1 MTFGNIYALVA
12 LPIVPLLI
20 ILSRRARRSDASVPF
35 ASLRHLSNAPVTW
48 KVRAAHALPALRYA
62 ALVLLII
69 ALARPVIP
77 VFDSRVKGEGID
89 IVLAL
94 DVSTSMLATDL
105 SLGEQPASRF
115 EVVKSVVEE
124 FISSRRSDRIGI
136 VVFAGRPYTL
146 APITWDHE
154 WVKLRLE
161 DAEVGMIEDGT
172 AIGSAIVAAA
182 NRLKNSEAKSKVII
196 LLTDG
201 SNNAG
206 EVQPETAAAAAAAL
220 GIKIYTIGAGTEGT
234 APYPVKDVFGRTVY
248 TQVPVEID
256 EELLQRIAEQ
266 ADGMYFRAK
275 DARGLKEIYN
285 RIDKMEKTPME
296 FNAFRQHRE
305 LYPVF
310 IAAAL
315 VLVLA
320 EAIASNT
327 FLRRLP

>member
-1 MTFGNIYALVA
+1 
-12 LPIVPLLI
+12 
-20 ILSRRARRSDASVPF
+20 
-35 ASLRHLSNAPVTW
+35 VTW